1 MNEKINVNE
10 SLFYPFLKRQAL
22 SAFIGVSALF
32 ITDQYPFYGI
42 VIGIFFLIMVLQ
54 FPKSIQKVM
63 LFFFVLAFIVLLG
76 HRFFSETISFEEPS
90 KNKGMGFVET
100 LLPRSSG
107 VAVII
112 NENGK
117 RFRLTHKN
125 KEVPAP
131 LPGDSI
137 AFEAKWYPVI
147 PPTIPGTFDTEAWLR
162 SQKFAGYGELTAFA
176 VTESKWIPERSFYAF
191 RLWLLSR
198 FTPYASPAECG
209 LLLGLLAG
217 DRSGIP
223 EALQN
228 DFRRTGLVHVLAIS
242 GFHVVLLSEILLLIL
257 KAFRLPHTIAS
268 IVAMILLLVYVPVTG
283 GSSPVSRSV
292 LMFVVIQSGTLFQKK
307 ADSLNSLGF
316 ALLLLVLYN
325 PEELWNPGFQLSAAA
340 TAGIIIG
347 QMFSPFSK
355 SQREQKKHPLW
366 NVLKQYLI
374 EPSYITL
381 TATLATAPFLI
392 YHFQSLSPV
401 AWLGNLFIVPLVSFG
416 MQAGL
421 FALLVPIPFVEASL
435 VESAAFFLRLA
446 SYLTNLLSGS
456 PNASMTV
463 GPYPTAFLCL
473 FTVLLLLSPVFFKK
487 KSARHCFLSLSILA
501 GILFITTSI
510 TGKINPSWK
519 VTILDAGQ
527 ADCIV
532 IQSPAKRTY
541 VIDTGVEKKR
551 NPATEKIIPY
561 LRNQGIQTIE
571 AVIITHADADHFGGA
586 AVLFKSFPVKALWL
600 SECTRIEPKPT
611 WQKAISTALDQ
622 NIIIKDIKR
631 GDLIREEIPRFLF
644 NPVSYFEMKVL
655 HPSPLHCA
663 ETNTESLTLRVE
675 GLGHS
680 ILLTGDLT
688 LEGEKEILN
697 TDISLQSDLLKVGHH
712 GSKTSSH
719 VDFLEAVKPKYAFIS
734 AGKNNRFRHPS
745 RVVTNRLDSLKIPFK
760 NTAEAGSFFIEF
772 MENDYTIESSLNKTI
787 IP

>member
-1 MNEKINVNE
+1 MNKKINVNE

-32 ITDQYPFYGI
+32 ITEQYPLYGI
-42 VIGIFFLIMVLQ
+42 SIGIFFLIMVLQ
-54 FPKSIQKVM
+54 FPRSIQKMM
-63 LFFFVLAFIVLLG
+63 LFFFVMAFIVLLG
-76 HRFFSETISFEEPS
+76 HRTFAEAFSIEEPS
-90 KNKGMGFVET
+90 KNKGKGIVET

-107 VAVII
+107 IAVIV
-112 NENGK
+112 NEKGK

-125 KEVPAP
+125 KEVSAP

-137 AFEAKWYPVI
+137 VFEAKWYPVI
-147 PPTIPGTFDTEAWLR
+147 PPTIPGTFNTESWLK
-162 SQKFAGYGELTAFA
+162 SQKFAAYGELKAF
-176 VTESKWIPERSFYAF
+176 TITKSKWIPERDFYAF
-191 RLWLLSR
+191 RLWLLSK
-198 FTPYASPAECG
+198 FTPYASPAESG

-257 KAFRLPHTIAS
+257 KAFRLPHTIAN

-347 QMFSPFSK
+347 QKCNPFSK
-355 SQREQKKHPLW
+355 KKKEEKLPIF
-366 NVLKQYLI
+366 NTLKEYIL

-381 TATLATAPFLI
+381 CATLSTAPFLI

-446 SYLTNLLSGS
+446 SYLTNMLSDS
-456 PNASMTV
+456 PEASLTV
-463 GPYPTAFLCL
+463 GPYPTPFLWI
-473 FTVLLLLSPVFFKK
+473 FTILLILIPVFFKI
-487 KSARHCFLSLSILA
+487 KSARRCFLSIFFLA
-501 GILFITTSI
+501 GVLFIISSI
-510 TGKINPSWK
+510 TDKLTPSWK

-561 LRNQGIQTIE
+561 LRNQGVQTIE

-600 SECTRIEPKPT
+600 SECSRVELKPT
-611 WQKAISTALDQ
+611 WQKAISTALDKG
-622 NIIIKDIKR
+622 ILVKDIKR

-644 NPVSYFEMKVL
+644 NPVSYFEIKVL
-655 HPSPLHCA
+655 HPNPLQCK
-663 ETNTESLTLRVE
+663 ETNTESITLQVK

-697 TDISLQSDLLKVGHH
+697 TDISLQSDILKVGHH

-719 VDFLEAVKPKYAFIS
+719 VDFLKAVNPKYAFIS

-745 RVVTNRLDSLKIPFK
+745 PIVTQRLKELKIPFK
-760 NTAEAGSFFIEF
+760 NTAQAGSFFIDF
-772 MENDYTIESSLNKTI
+772 KENSYTIESSLNKITY
-787 IP
+787 P